1 MIGRK
6 LIVVIAA
13 IAALAGGAALGLYVL
28 GQGPFAPASTEHGPM
43 ADKGIES
50 PSPDAPSSAPDTAPT
65 ALQQPANK
73 PQADATGAL
82 TPPSQPT
89 SVPTFDVVVIEP
101 SGEGVIAGRAAP
113 GWEVSV
119 QSGGTKVGE
128 AKADLQGEWSVVLDK
143 PLPAG
148 DHALSLKIT
157 SPDGTRAVSSQES
170 VRVAVGASANKPAA
184 PSAIESTASPTA
196 PASEAVA
203 PVPPPKEVTPTPAPQ
218 AVAPPDATLTPAPQ
232 AVAPTPAPTG
242 TAPAVAPSTDTN
254 AQIALSDQKPPVA
267 EGPRAVARGE
277 ASAPAPKPRL
287 VFKTVDYADVG
298 AGTVTLSGFA
308 DPDAKVSIFADNQLL
323 TEIRADRDGIW
334 RVVVQKK
341 LGMGQ
346 HSFRAEQDGAAGA
359 PPSTAM
365 VSIERVEPKPEP
377 PKVAA
382 SPAPTSVAVVEKK
395 EGTYVIRRGDTLWA
409 IAKRYLGSGL
419 RYTSIFQ
426 DNRNVIRNPN
436 LIHPKQELAV
446 PAP

>member
-13 IAALAGGAALGLYVL
+13 IVALAGGALLGLYVL
-28 GQGPFAPASTEHGPM
+28 GQGPFASPSAEQGPV
-43 ADKGIES
+43 ADTGVAS
-50 PSPDAPSSAPDTAPT
+50 PSPAAPNAAATAPE
-65 ALQQPANK
+65 QPAAQ

-82 TPPSQPT
+82 TPPSEPT

-143 PLPAG
+143 PLSAG

-157 SPDGTRAVSSQES
+157 SPDGTRALSSQES
-170 VRVAVGASANKPAA
+170 VRVAVGAVANKAG
-184 PSAIESTASPTA
+184 A
-196 PASEAVA
+196 PAGVEVA
-203 PVPPPKEVTPTPAPQ
+203 ATPTMPAPEAPAPAPAETTPVSAPQ
-218 AVAPPDATLTPAPQ
+218 AA
-232 AVAPTPAPTG
+232 APTPAP
-242 TAPAVAPSTDTN
+242 APTPAQPAPVVAPPPSEN
-254 AQIALSDQKPPVA
+254 PQVARADQAPPAA
-267 EGPRAVARGE
+267 EGPRATARSK
-277 ASAPAPKPRL
+277 ASAPAPKPTL
-287 VFKTVDYADVG
+287 VFKTVDYVDAG

-308 DPDAKVSIFADNQLL
+308 DPGAKVSIFSDNRLL
-323 TEIRADRDGIW
+323 AEVQADRDGIW
-334 RVVVQKK
+334 RIVVQKK

-346 HSFRAEQDGAAGA
+346 HSFRAEQGGGAGA
-359 PPSTAM
+359 LAQSAM
-365 VSIERVEPKPEP
+365 VTIERVEPKPEP
-377 PKVAA
+377 PKQVATSSGPAPAA
-382 SPAPTSVAVVEKK
+382 SAGKK
-395 EGTYVIRRGDTLWA
+395 ESPGTYVIRQGDTLWA

-426 DNRNVIRNPN
+426 DNRKVIRNPN

-446 PAP
+446 PTP